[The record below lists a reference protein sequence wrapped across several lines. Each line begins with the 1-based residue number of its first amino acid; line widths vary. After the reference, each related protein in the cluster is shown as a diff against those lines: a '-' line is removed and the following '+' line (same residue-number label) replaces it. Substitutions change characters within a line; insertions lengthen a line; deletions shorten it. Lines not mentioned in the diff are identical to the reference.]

1 MRLIIPRLKATCQR
15 SFFSLAMKPL
25 LSQQGQGDAAG
36 QQSLA
41 EGVLGDGRP
50 EPVAAL
56 CQGLEG
62 AGRGMHAVV
71 AGVLSAGPAVLGNK
85 QHILRSNGLNAL
97 VDTEPVFLSDLQNQI
112 SIFHHQL
119 YPFPARDTGWAV
131 NPRLLACFM
140 TMAWRPLNHNSVS
153 FCRRQFG
160 DWKGRPMFLGNYLDV
175 IAIGRG
181 IPISGFTFYIKKH
194 LTS

>member
-1 MRLIIPRLKATCQR
+1 MPLANKALPKASLETDAR
-15 SFFSLAMKPL
+15 SQL
-25 LSQQGQGDAAG
+25 LRSARASKG
-36 QQSLA
+36 LA
-41 EGVLGDGRP
+41 EACTPLSPVSSVLGQLFWATNSISYVPIIGIFQY
-50 EPVAAL
+50 L
-56 CQGLEG
+56 
-62 AGRGMHAVV
+62 
-71 AGVLSAGPAVLGNK
+71 LGCRSHN
-85 QHILRSNGLNAL
+85 SNGLNAL
-97 VDTEPVFLSDLQNQI
+97 VDTEPVFLSDLQHQI
-112 SIFHHQL
+112 STFHHQL